1 MTKVSDYRLVSVL
14 AECLTDLIS
23 EPVYD
28 VIELE
33 TR

>member
-1 MTKVSDYRLVSVL
+1 MKLTKVSDYRLVSVL

-28 VIELE
+28 VTE
-33 TR
+33 